1 MMEQLP
7 DHNGAKVCDEG
18 NIFFS
23 EKIVIKK
30 TKKLSKIQC
39 SIVLRHPEKEVTWL

>member
-23 EKIVIKK
+23 EKIVIK
-30 TKKLSKIQC
+30 
-39 SIVLRHPEKEVTWL
+39 ENKEIEQDPVFNCFAPS